1 MSRIRDARRSLTG
14 GVVAIVLALSACS
27 APSTDT
33 EGANAGEVPA
43 KPSEPV
49 TLNVLDVAG
58 NLQLTKGMIE
68 NFARANPDIV
78 EDVTYTSAP
87 APNMAGR
94 LQAEQQGGD
103 ATTSLVLS
111 GTDGL
116 SAGIDTGVLE
126 KLIPTFEDRF
136 PGLMQNYLPPAA
148 DMQGL
153 AEGYGIELVYYPSG
167 PLLEYDPSRV
177 TDVPSS
183 PQELLAYAKANP
195 GKVQYAD
202 PANSGPGRTWLM
214 GLPYLLGDEDPTDP
228 AEGWDKTWAY
238 LQELGKYTAP
248 YPTGTDE
255 TMENLA
261 SGSVDII
268 LSTTGWDINPR
279 ALGTVPA
286 NVEVAVMDNHTWV
299 SDAQYA
305 LVPKGLSGDQLS
317 ANLALIKWMLKPDQQ
332 AIAYDSGY
340 FYPGP
345 AVKGVSLDMAPQKS
359 QSVIQKY
366 GRPQYDQWIG
376 QFPVE
381 TSLPAEKQVEAF
393 DKWNRLVGSQ

>member
-1 MSRIRDARRSLTG
+1 MSRIRDARRTLTG
-14 GVVAIVLALSACS
+14 GAVAIVLALSACS

-126 KLIPTFEDRF
+126 KLIPAFEDRF

-183 PQELLAYAKANP
+183 PQELLDVREGEP
-195 GKVQYAD
+195 RQ
-202 PANSGPGRTWLM
+202 GPVRRPRQLRTR
-214 GLPYLLGDEDPTDP
+214 PYL
-228 AEGWDKTWAY
+228 A
-238 LQELGKYTAP
+238 
-248 YPTGTDE
+248 
-255 TMENLA
+255 
-261 SGSVDII
+261 
-268 LSTTGWDINPR
+268 
-279 ALGTVPA
+279 
-286 NVEVAVMDNHTWV
+286 H
-299 SDAQYA
+299 
-305 LVPKGLSGDQLS
+305 
-317 ANLALIKWMLKPDQQ
+317 
-332 AIAYDSGY
+332 
-340 FYPGP
+340 GP
-345 AVKGVSLDMAPQKS
+345 
-359 QSVIQKY
+359 
-366 GRPQYDQWIG
+366 
-376 QFPVE
+376 
-381 TSLPAEKQVEAF
+381 SLPA
-393 DKWNRLVGSQ
+393 R